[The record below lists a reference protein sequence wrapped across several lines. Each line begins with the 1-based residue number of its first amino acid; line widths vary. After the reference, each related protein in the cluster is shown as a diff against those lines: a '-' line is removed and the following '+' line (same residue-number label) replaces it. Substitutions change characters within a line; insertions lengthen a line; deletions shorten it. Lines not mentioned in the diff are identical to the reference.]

1 MTQANIELL
10 EALEVAGVP
19 KEKARAAAAS
29 VAAAG
34 EAATKAD
41 LAQLEARLTWRLV
54 GVAAVIL
61 AAIALK

>member
-1 MTQANIELL
+1 VGGAG
-10 EALEVAGVP
+10 AAGV
-19 KEKARAAAAS
+19 AAG
-29 VAAAG
+29 AG

-41 LAQLEARLTWRLV
+41 LAQLEARLSWRLI